1 MNCRLADALGPV
13 VKLFY
18 TFAMVMNPRMIP
30 RNKTPIEMVAMGAV
44 VPKQAAVP
52 LKINEGASTS
62 SFLRTLFRMLP
73 CRSPDLCLTMD
84 VN

>member
-18 TFAMVMNPRMIP
+18 TFAMVMNPGMIP
-30 RNKTPIEMVAMGAV
+30 KNRTKFEMIAMGAV
-44 VPKQAAVP
+44 VPKQAVIP

-62 SFLRTLFRMLP
+62 SPFENAFP
-73 CRSPDLCLTMD
+73 
-84 VN
+84 